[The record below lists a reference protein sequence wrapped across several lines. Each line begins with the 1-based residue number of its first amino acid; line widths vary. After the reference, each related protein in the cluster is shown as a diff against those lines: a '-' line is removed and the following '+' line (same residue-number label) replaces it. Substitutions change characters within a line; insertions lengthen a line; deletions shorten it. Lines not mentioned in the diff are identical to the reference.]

1 MEHYQT
7 ACVNM
12 SKQDVEI
19 ARLVA
24 ENERLTAEVAE
35 YLEINKCLRDSIIE
49 WENREAVVCPEDV
62 SFEEVIARLNAENE
76 RLTAEDM
83 CDACAGTGKP
93 ASGVPCMCGGTGKM
107 SDAARWLRGENA
119 KAMAKLAGATF
130 NCPSCGRHDF
140 GLWQG
145 AAQLK
150 DEVDRLTAEVER
162 LTVSGKEELARLHSH
177 DPARVERAA
186 SNKIIVLGR
195 GEVSVGG
202 AHEEGSSVT
211 NEVVFMRLDNP
222 RPLDTDCMDI
232 VTGPVTTDD
241 PRLLMR
247 IVIED
252 VEGARVVI
260 RAFERVIAS
269 ILAAADNKEG

>member
-1 MEHYQT
+1 MKRLTHDEIEALRPERLSTIGEARGFNVGFETCQERNL
-7 ACVNM
+7 A
-12 SKQDVEI
+12 EI
-19 ARLVA
+19 A
-24 ENERLTAEVAE
+24 
-35 YLEINKCLRDSIIE
+35 CLK
-49 WENREAVVCPEDV
+49 
-62 SFEEVIARLNAENE
+62 AENE

-93 ASGVPCMCGGTGKM
+93 APGVPCMCGGTGKM

-186 SNKIIVLGR
+186 EAIFITKYKL
-195 GEVSVGG
+195 EG
-202 AHEEGSSVT
+202 ADEPDRAWRS
-211 NEVVFMRLDNP
+211 DAP
-222 RPLDTDCMDI
+222 WDTDA
-232 VTGPVTTDD
+232 
-241 PRLLMR
+241 
-247 IVIED
+247 
-252 VEGARVVI
+252 GALCEWERDEYRQAA
-260 RAFERVIAS
+260 RAAI
-269 ILAAADNKEG
+269 AAADNKEG